1 MTTKPTPAERAA
13 MASDNESQHR
23 DDSAADQPMDEAT
36 VAATAEDEAERAEP
50 FATQPLPTAPP
61 EDDPSLAATQA
72 HDAVRPPD
80 AAPSAVEIANAANAS
95 ETASVA
101 PAASAADDADASGAI
116 DDLDD
121 TDDTD
126 DLDDTDDATVPRPAI
141 LEDVAQHTPRKPTLA
156 AAFTRQTATGASN
169 PPGNPPS
176 NPPGGEARRVTTP
189 LPEHSG
195 ARDENQSQGQITG
208 EIEDEIADEIE
219 DEVDEW
225 SLADQPTVYLP
236 PRVARRPRPAPTS
249 APARGQTPSTA
260 RGQTPS
266 TARPLGPTARP
277 QTPRQ
282 GIRTAAPRRDAP
294 PTPAARDPRSTPP
307 PSRPNAP
314 STGLPRV
321 AQPNARLERFQQLR
335 QQRMAHAT
343 GQRAD
348 DDAKPVADIARQWWH
363 DLRPGLNR
371 ALSYQR
377 EARASG
383 VHPIPAHAP
392 ETASR
397 LGDAFGRLAASA
409 REMTERA
416 QAVAG
421 PALKRIHDRAEVAAS
436 AIVGRIEGSPT
447 RQQAPLLGPGRI
459 AVFFEDGV
467 SIGQAQSLLIASRA
481 RPIRLIPRKHGFLA
495 LVPPGFEAETGKRLK
510 DHVYVRDVAYLEYD
524 EYGQP
529 VEPH

>member
-13 MASDNESQHR
+13 MASDNETQR
-23 DDSAADQPMDEAT
+23 IDDSAADQPADEAT
-36 VAATAEDEAERAEP
+36 TATTLDGEPEPAEP
-50 FATQPLPTAPP
+50 FATQPLPAAPP
-61 EDDPSLAATQA
+61 EDDPSLAATQI

-80 AAPSAVEIANAANAS
+80 AAPSAAEIANTANAS
-95 ETASVA
+95 ETAGVA
-101 PAASAADDADASGAI
+101 PAASAADEADAAGAI
-116 DDLDD
+116 VDSDDADD
-121 TDDTD
+121 TDGVD
-126 DLDDTDDATVPRPAI
+126 DRDDATVPRPAI

-156 AAFTRQTATGASN
+156 AAFTRQTATSASN

-189 LPEHSG
+189 LPENSA
-195 ARDENQSQGQITG
+195 ARDENQSQSQIT
-208 EIEDEIADEIE
+208 DEIADEIE

-249 APARGQTPSTA
+249 APARGHTPPTT
-260 RGQTPS
+260 RGQIPPS
-266 TARPLGPTARP
+266 ARPLGPTARP

-282 GIRTAAPRRDAP
+282 GVRTAAPRRDASP
-294 PTPAARDPRSTPP
+294 PAAARDPRSTPP
-307 PSRPNAP
+307 LSRPNAP
-314 STGLPRV
+314 SAGLPRA

-335 QQRMAHAT
+335 QQRVAHAT
-343 GQRAD
+343 GQRASD
-348 DDAKPVADIARQWWH
+348 DTKPVADIARQWWH

-383 VHPIPAHAP
+383 IHPIPAHAP
-392 ETASR
+392 ETTSR

-421 PALKRIHDRAEVAAS
+421 PTLKRIHDRAEEAAS
-436 AIVGRIEGSPT
+436 AIVGRIEGSPA

-529 VEPH
+529 VEPR

>member
-13 MASDNESQHR
+13 MASDNETQR
-23 DDSAADQPMDEAT
+23 IDDSAADQPVGEAT
-36 VAATAEDEAERAEP
+36 AAATPGGEPEPAEP
-50 FATQPLPTAPP
+50 FATQPLPAAPP
-61 EDDPSLAATQA
+61 EDDPSLAATQLR
-72 HDAVRPPD
+72 DAVRPPD
-80 AAPSAVEIANAANAS
+80 EELAETTEI
-95 ETASVA
+95 ASVA
-101 PAASAADDADASGAI
+101 PTANAMNDADASDAM
-116 DDLDD
+116 DDRDD

-126 DLDDTDDATVPRPAI
+126 EVDDATVPRPAI

-156 AAFTRQTATGASN
+156 AAFTRQTAGAS
-169 PPGNPPS
+169 NPPS

-189 LPEHSG
+189 PPDNSA
-195 ARDENQSQGQITG
+195 ARGESQGQGEVAG

-219 DEVDEW
+219 DELDEW

-236 PRVARRPRPAPTS
+236 PRVARRPRPAP
-249 APARGQTPSTA
+249 ARGQTPPTA
-260 RGQTPS
+260 RGQTPPS
-266 TARPLGPTARP
+266 GRPPGPTARP

-282 GIRTAAPRRDAP
+282 GVRTVAPRRDAP
-294 PTPAARDPRSTPP
+294 PPSTPAASRSPAP
-307 PSRPNAP
+307 PSRPRPAP

-321 AQPNARLERFQQLR
+321 AQPNARLERFQHLR

-363 DLRPGLNR
+363 DLRPGLNH
-371 ALSYQR
+371 ALTYQR

-436 AIVGRIEGSPT
+436 AIVGRIEGSPA

-495 LVPPGFEAETGKRLK
+495 LVPPGFESETGKRLK

-524 EYGQP
+524 ENGQP
-529 VEPH
+529 VEPR

>member
-13 MASDNESQHR
+13 MASDNETQR
-23 DDSAADQPMDEAT
+23 IDDPTTEDTKSD
-36 VAATAEDEAERAEP
+36 AATAAEAAPMSGELDDAEP
-50 FATQPLPTAPP
+50 FATQPLPATPP
-61 EDDPSLAATQA
+61 DDDPSLAATQV
-72 HDAVRPPD
+72 HDAVRPSD
-80 AAPSAVEIANAANAS
+80 EAPSAVETAETTATDEAVGVAP
-95 ETASVA
+95 TAS
-101 PAASAADDADASGAI
+101 AASDADASDVVDEVDAVDGTAADDADEA
-116 DDLDD
+116 
-121 TDDTD
+121 
-126 DLDDTDDATVPRPAI
+126 DDATVPRPAI

-156 AAFTRQTATGASN
+156 AAFTRQTAAGAS
-169 PPGNPPS
+169 NPPS

-189 LPEHSG
+189 LPENG
-195 ARDENQSQGQITG
+195 GIKDETQ
-208 EIEDEIADEIE
+208 DEIADEIE

-249 APARGQTPSTA
+249 APAPA
-260 RGQTPS
+260 RGQTPPP
-266 TARPLGPTARP
+266 ARPLGPTARP

-282 GIRTAAPRRDAP
+282 GVRIAAPRRDASP
-294 PTPAARDPRSTPP
+294 PPAARDSRSTPS

-343 GQRAD
+343 GQRAAE
-348 DDAKPVADIARQWWH
+348 DAKPIADIARQWWH
-363 DLRPGLNR
+363 DLRPGLNH
-371 ALSYQR
+371 ALTYQR

-421 PALKRIHDRAEVAAS
+421 PTLKRIHDRAEEAAS

-529 VEPH
+529 AEPH